1 MADSEDYQRFNDVR
15 IPVNIEDEMRTS
27 YLDYAMSVII
37 GRALPDVRDGLK
49 PVHRR
54 ILYGM
59 YEQGNT
65 AGRAY
70 KKSARIVGDVMGKY
84 HPHGD
89 QSIYDSVVRMAQDFS
104 MRYRLVD
111 GQGNFGS
118 IDGDNPAAMR
128 YTEVR
133 LTRLAEELMRDDIDK
148 ETIDW
153 QPNYDGNER
162 EPSVLPAKY
171 PNLLVN
177 GSSGI
182 AVGMATNIPPH
193 NLGEVIDAC
202 LMMIDNP
209 RSTVA
214 ELMTVLPGPDFP
226 TAGFIHGYEGIKQ
239 AYETGR
245 GIIQVRA
252 RTIIEESKK
261 QDKQQIV
268 VTQIPYMTNK
278 ARLLEKI
285 AELVKDK
292 RIEGIS
298 DLRDESDRDG
308 IRVVIELKRGELA
321 EVVLNHLYKN
331 TQMQTTFGI
340 IFLAIVNNKPE
351 VMDLATI
358 IRNFIE
364 HRKEIVVR
372 RTRFEL
378 RKAQERAH
386 ILEGLVKA
394 LDVLDELIALIRAS
408 ATPGEA
414 KSDMISRW
422 QFSDVQAQAILD
434 MRLQRLT
441 GLERDKIIN
450 EYNEIL
456 AVIGRLKEILASERL
471 VLEIISGE
479 LRGIREAYGD
489 KRRTEIIAESL
500 DISIEDMI
508 ADEDM
513 VITVSR
519 GGYIKR
525 SPLSLYRAQR
535 RGGKGRIG
543 MQTKE
548 EDIVEHLFVASAHS
562 YVMVFTD
569 RGRLYWIKVH
579 ALPEVG
585 PNARGKAIVNL
596 LSVEPNESVRALLT
610 VKDFTEAKYVV
621 MTTRA
626 GRIKKTP
633 LAAFSNV
640 RTTGII
646 AIDIN
651 EGDDLYAVKL
661 ANDHNEVFIGTH
673 NGMAIRF
680 HLSDVRQMGRGAA
693 GVKAITLRN
702 EDHVVEMDI
711 LPESPEGRVRADRN
725 AALAVASE
733 DLELDGEVTEIEPLD
748 VAESVEPEAA
758 AEISEPSD
766 EEEEALIVEA
776 DESVGQILTVTE
788 RGFGKRT
795 PISAYRLT
803 RRGAMGVT
811 NIRVNE
817 KNGKVAGIAYV
828 FADEQLLLIT
838 EQGMLIRVA
847 CSDIRSIGRTTQGVR
862 IINIDEDD
870 RVVGAVKVIDRGE
883 DEPLPDDA
891 EAAALESSADGD
903 EGVLSADAIV
913 DEEPLPA
920 EPPPDDDDLIH

>member
-1 MADSEDYQRFNDVR
+1 MSDDFDYTTHNEQRF
-15 IPVNIEDEMRTS
+15 PVNIEDEMRKS

-65 AGRAY
+65 AGKAY

-89 QSIYDSVVRMAQDFS
+89 SAIYDSVVRMAQDFS

-118 IDGDNPAAMR
+118 VDGDNPAAMR

-148 ETIDW
+148 ETVDFI
-153 QPNYDGNER
+153 PNYDGTES

-202 LMMIDNP
+202 LMVIENP
-209 RSTVA
+209 HATVK
-214 ELMTVLPGPDFP
+214 ELMSVMPGPDFP
-226 TAGFIHGYEGIKQ
+226 TAGFIFGIEGIYE
-239 AYETGR
+239 AYNTGR

-252 RTIIEESKK
+252 RAAIEAMKK
-261 QDKQQIV
+261 ADREQIV
-268 VTQIPYMTNK
+268 VTEIPYMTNK
-278 ARLLEKI
+278 KRLLEKI
-285 AELVKDK
+285 AELVHDK

-298 DLRDESDRDG
+298 DLRDESDREG
-308 IRVVIELKRGELA
+308 MRIVIELKRDAIA
-321 EVVLNHLYKN
+321 EVVLNNLYRN

-340 IFLAIVNNKPE
+340 IFLAIVNNRPE
-351 VMDLATI
+351 VMDLPTLLHH
-358 IRNFIE
+358 FVE

-372 RTRFEL
+372 RTRFDL
-378 RKAQERAH
+378 RKAEERSH

-394 LDVLDELIALIRAS
+394 LDILDALIAFIRS
-408 ATPGEA
+408 SRTPPEA
-414 KSDMISRW
+414 KSGLIERW

-441 GLERDKIIN
+441 GLEREKIIA
-450 EYNEIL
+450 EYEEVQATIRRLREIL
-456 AVIGRLKEILASERL
+456 GSETL
-471 VLEIISGE
+471 VLGIISTE
-479 LRGIREAYGD
+479 LREIREAYGD
-489 KRRTEIIAESL
+489 ERRTEIVPQAS
-500 DISIEDMI
+500 DITIEDMI

-562 YVMVFTD
+562 YVLVFTD

-579 ALPEVG
+579 QIPEVAS
-585 PNARGKAIVNL
+585 NARGKAIVNL
-596 LSVEPNESVRALLT
+596 LTVEQGESVRALLT
-610 VKDFTEAKYVV
+610 VRDFNDAKYVV
-621 MTTRA
+621 MVTRA
-626 GRIKKTP
+626 GKIKKTE
-633 LAAFSNV
+633 LTAFSNV
-640 RTTGII
+640 RANGII

-651 EGDDLYAVKL
+651 EGDDLYAVRL
-661 ANDHNEVFIGTH
+661 SQGDDEIFIGTH
-673 NGMAIRF
+673 DGMAIRF
-680 HLSDVRQMGRGAA
+680 NENGVRPMGRGAA
-693 GVKAITLRN
+693 GVKGISLR
-702 EDHVVEMDI
+702 EGDSVVEMDVLPASGEAVPEP
-711 LPESPEGRVRADRN
+711 LPEGEEPEIVESEPEGD
-725 AALAVASE
+725 
-733 DLELDGEVTEIEPLD
+733 D
-748 VAESVEPEAA
+748 
-758 AEISEPSD
+758 AEIIVSD
-766 EEEEALIVEA
+766 ER
-776 DESVGQILTVTE
+776 GQVLTITE
-788 RGFGKRT
+788 KGFGKRT
-795 PISAYRLT
+795 PVSAYRLQS
-803 RRGAMGVT
+803 RGGIGVT
-811 NIRVNE
+811 NIKTTD
-817 KNGKVAGIAYV
+817 KNGKVAGISYV
-828 FADEQLLLIT
+828 FEDDQVLLIT
-838 EQGMLIRVA
+838 EQGMIIRTNVA
-847 CSDIRSIGRTTQGVR
+847 DIRSIGRNTQGVR
-862 IINIDEDD
+862 VINIDENDL
-870 RVVGAVKVIDRGE
+870 VVAAVKLVDK
-883 DEPLPDDA
+883 DE
-891 EAAALESSADGD
+891 GD
-903 EGVLSADAIV
+903 EEIPAGDSEVS
-913 DEEPLPA
+913 DES
-920 EPPPDDDDLIH
+920 PDDDTIH

>member
-1 MADSEDYQRFNDVR
+1 MNEFDYTGHIEQRF
-15 IPVNIEDEMRTS
+15 PVNIEDEMRKS

-65 AGRAY
+65 AGKAY

-89 QSIYDSVVRMAQDFS
+89 SAIYDSVVRMAQDFS

-118 IDGDNPAAMR
+118 VDGDNPAAMR

-148 ETIDW
+148 ETVDFV
-153 QPNYDGNER
+153 PNYDGTES

-202 LMMIDNP
+202 LMVMENP
-209 RSTVA
+209 AASVK
-214 ELMTVLPGPDFP
+214 ELMTVMPGPDFP
-226 TAGFIHGYEGIKQ
+226 TAGFIHGIEGIYE
-239 AYETGR
+239 AYNTGR

-252 RTIIEESKK
+252 RAIIEASKK
-261 QDKQQIV
+261 ADKEQIV
-268 VTQIPYMTNK
+268 VTEIPYMTNK
-278 ARLLEKI
+278 KRLIEKI
-285 AELVKDK
+285 AELVHDK

-298 DLRDESDRDG
+298 DLRDESDREG
-308 IRVVIELKRGELA
+308 MRIVIELKRDAIA
-321 EVVLNHLYKN
+321 EVVLNNLYRN

-340 IFLAIVNNKPE
+340 IFLAIINNRPE
-351 VMDLATI
+351 VMDLPTLL
-358 IRNFIE
+358 RHFVE

-372 RTRFEL
+372 RTRFDL
-378 RKAQERAH
+378 RKAEERAH

-394 LDVLDELIALIRAS
+394 LDVLDELIRLIRA
-408 ATPGEA
+408 ARTPQEA
-414 KSDMISRW
+414 KSGLIERW

-441 GLERDKIIN
+441 GLERDKIVA
-450 EYNEIL
+450 EYQDVQAL
-456 AVIGRLKEILASERL
+456 IGRLREILGSEKL
-471 VLEIISGE
+471 VLEIISAE
-479 LRGIREAYGD
+479 LREIKEAYGD
-489 KRRTEIIAESL
+489 VRRTEIIQAAS
-500 DISIEDMI
+500 DITIEDMI

-562 YVMVFTD
+562 YVLVFTD

-579 ALPEVG
+579 QIPEVAS
-585 PNARGKAIVNL
+585 NARGKAIVNL
-596 LSVEPNESVRALLT
+596 LTVEQGESVRALLT
-610 VKDFTEAKYVV
+610 VRDFTDAKYVV
-621 MTTRA
+621 MVTRA
-626 GRIKKTP
+626 GKIKKTE
-633 LAAFSNV
+633 LTAFSNV
-640 RTTGII
+640 RASGII

-651 EGDDLYAVKL
+651 EGDDLYAVRL
-661 ANDHNEVFIGTH
+661 SQGEDEIFIGTH
-673 NGMAIRF
+673 DGMAIRF
-680 HLSDVRQMGRGAA
+680 HENGVRPMGRGAA
-693 GVKAITLRN
+693 GVKGISLR
-702 EDHVVEMDI
+702 EGDSVVEMDV
-711 LPESPEGRVRADRN
+711 LPASGE
-725 AALAVASE
+725 AAP
-733 DLELDGEVTEIEPLD
+733 EPLVEGEEPEIA
-748 VAESVEPEAA
+748 VAESEPEEGE
-758 AEISEPSD
+758 EIIASD
-766 EEEEALIVEA
+766 ER
-776 DESVGQILTVTE
+776 GQVLTITE
-788 RGFGKRT
+788 KGFGKRT
-795 PISAYRLT
+795 PVSAYRLQS
-803 RRGAMGVT
+803 RGGIGVT
-811 NIRVNE
+811 NIKTTD
-817 KNGKVAGIAYV
+817 KNGKVAGISYV
-828 FADEQLLLIT
+828 FEDDQVLLIT
-838 EQGMLIRVA
+838 EQGMIIRTNVA
-847 CSDIRSIGRTTQGVR
+847 DIRSIGRNTQGVR
-862 IINIDEDD
+862 VINIDENDLVVAAVKLVDKVDADD
-870 RVVGAVKVIDRGE
+870 REEEGE
-883 DEPLPDDA
+883 DAAGEETAGEP
-891 EAAALESSADGD
+891 ETTE
-903 EGVLSADAIV
+903 
-913 DEEPLPA
+913 
-920 EPPPDDDDLIH
+920 DDDDTIH

>member
-1 MADSEDYQRFNDVR
+1 MADTPETPTPPEQKF
-15 IPVNIEDEMRTS
+15 PVNIEDEMRKS

-65 AGRAY
+65 AGKAY

-89 QSIYDSVVRMAQDFS
+89 SAIYDTAVRMAQDFS

-153 QPNYDGNER
+153 VPNYDGSLS

-202 LMMIDNP
+202 LMVIDNP
-209 RSTVA
+209 GVDVK

-226 TAGFIHGYEGIKQ
+226 TAGYIHGLEGIRQ
-239 AYETGR
+239 AYSTGR

-252 RTIIEESKK
+252 KAAIETQKK
-261 QDKQQIV
+261 SEKQQII
-268 VTQIPYMTNK
+268 VTEVPYMTNK

-308 IRVVIELKRGELA
+308 IRVVIELKRDAIA
-321 EVVLNHLYKN
+321 EIVLNHLYRN

-351 VMDLATI
+351 VMDLPTI
-358 IRNFIE
+358 LRHFVE

-372 RTRFEL
+372 RTRFDL
-378 RKAQERAH
+378 RKAEERAH
-386 ILEGLVKA
+386 VLEGLVRA

-408 ATPGEA
+408 RTGQEA
-414 KSDMISRW
+414 KEGLVSRW
-422 QFSDVQAQAILD
+422 QFSEIQAQAILD

-441 GLERDKIIN
+441 GLEREKLLQ
-450 EYNEIL
+450 EYQEIL
-456 AVIGRLKEILASERL
+456 ALIGRLKEILASEKL
-471 VLEIISGE
+471 VLEIISTE
-479 LRGIREAYGD
+479 LREIREAYGD
-489 KRRTEIIAESL
+489 ARRTEIIPDTSE
-500 DISIEDMI
+500 ISIEDLV

-525 SPLSLYRAQR
+525 SPLSMYRSQR

-548 EDIVEHLFVASAHS
+548 EDIVEHLFVASTHA
-562 YVMVFTD
+562 YVLVFTD
-569 RGRLYWIKVH
+569 RGRLYWLKVY
-579 ALPEVG
+579 AVPEVAS
-585 PNARGKAIVNL
+585 NARGKAIVNL
-596 LSVEPNESVRALLT
+596 LPLEQNESVRALLT
-610 VKDFTEAKYVV
+610 TRDFTEGKYVV
-621 MTTRA
+621 MSTR
-626 GRIKKTP
+626 GGKIKKTE

-640 RTTGII
+640 RASGII
-646 AIDIN
+646 AIDIL
-651 EGDDLYAVKL
+651 EGDDLHSVALSDGQSDIFV
-661 ANDHNEVFIGTH
+661 GTH
-673 NGMAIRF
+673 GGRAIRF
-680 HLSDVRQMGRGAA
+680 SELEVRPMGRGAA
-693 GVKAITLRN
+693 GVRAISLRGD
-702 EDHVVEMDI
+702 DHVVEMDV
-711 LPESPEGRVRADRN
+711 LPAGQGVPPAVSDDEIDADI
-725 AALAVASE
+725 
-733 DLELDGEVTEIEPLD
+733 EIEVD
-748 VAESVEPEAA
+748 AEETETDPAEAA
-758 AEISEPSD
+758 AD
-766 EEEEALIVEA
+766 EIVELTG
-776 DESVGQILTVTE
+776 DNRGYIFTVTE
-788 RGFGKRT
+788 KGFGKRT
-795 PISAYRLT
+795 PVGAYPVKH
-803 RRGAMGVT
+803 RGGYGVIDIKVT
-811 NIRVNE
+811 ER
-817 KNGKVAGIAYV
+817 NGNVAGIANV
-828 FADEQLLLIT
+828 FDDDQVLLIT
-838 EQGMLIRVA
+838 EQGMIIRVPVEG
-847 CSDIRSIGRTTQGVR
+847 IRSIGRNTQGVR
-862 IINIDEDD
+862 VIHIDETDT
-870 RVVGAVKVIDRGE
+870 VVAAVKVVDKEQPEDENGGE
-883 DEPLPDDA
+883 DIPQA
-891 EAAALESSADGD
+891 
-903 EGVLSADAIV
+903 
-913 DEEPLPA
+913 DEEP
-920 EPPPDDDDLIH
+920 IH

>member
-1 MADSEDYQRFNDVR
+1 MADTDTPQFNDQR
-15 IPVNIEDEMRTS
+15 IPVNIEDEMRKS

-65 AGRAY
+65 AGKAY
-70 KKSARIVGDVMGKY
+70 KKSARIVGDVMGKF

-89 QSIYDSVVRMAQDFS
+89 SAIYDTVVRMAQDFS

-153 QPNYDGNER
+153 VPNYDGSLS
-162 EPSVLPAKY
+162 EPSVLPAKF

-209 RSTVA
+209 SVEWQ

-226 TAGFIHGYEGIKQ
+226 TAGYIHGIEGIRQ
-239 AYETGR
+239 AYSTGR

-252 RTIIEESKK
+252 KAAIETQKK
-261 QDKQQIV
+261 SEKQQIV
-268 VTQIPYMTNK
+268 VTEVPYMTNK

-298 DLRDESDRDG
+298 DLRDESDREG
-308 IRVVIELKRGELA
+308 IRVVIELKRDAIA
-321 EVVLNHLYKN
+321 EIVLNHLYRN

-351 VMDLATI
+351 IMPLAAI
-358 IRNFIE
+358 LRHFIE

-378 RKAQERAH
+378 RKAEERAH
-386 ILEGLVKA
+386 VLEGLVKA
-394 LDVLDELIALIRAS
+394 LDVLDQIITLIRGS
-408 ATPGEA
+408 RTPDDA
-414 KSDMISRW
+414 KQGLISNW
-422 QFSDVQAQAILD
+422 QFSVIQAQAILD

-441 GLERDKIIN
+441 GLEREKLIA
-450 EYNEIL
+450 EYQELL
-456 AVIGRLKEILASERL
+456 ATIARLKEILASEKL
-471 VLEIISGE
+471 VLEIISNE
-479 LRGIREAYGD
+479 LREIKESYGD
-489 KRRTEIIAESL
+489 ARRTEIIPDTNE
-500 DISIEDMI
+500 ISIEDLV

-525 SPLSLYRAQR
+525 SPLSLYRAQN
-535 RGGKGRIG
+535 RGGRGRIG

-548 EDIVEHLFVASAHS
+548 EDIVEHLFVASTHA
-562 YVMVFTD
+562 YVLVFTD
-569 RGRLYWIKVH
+569 RGRMYWLKVH
-579 ALPEVG
+579 AIPEVAS
-585 PNARGKAIVNL
+585 NARGKAIVNL
-596 LSVEPNESVRALLT
+596 LPVEQNENVRALLT
-610 VKDFTEAKYVV
+610 TRDFTEGKYVV
-621 MTTRA
+621 MATRA
-626 GRIKKTP
+626 GKIKKTE

-640 RTTGII
+640 RASGII
-646 AIDIN
+646 AIDIG
-651 EGDDLYAVKL
+651 EGDDLYAVRLSDGNSDIFVGK
-661 ANDHNEVFIGTH
+661 AGGRV
-673 NGMAIRF
+673 IRF
-680 HLSDVRQMGRGAA
+680 NEGDVRPMGRGAA
-693 GVKAITLRN
+693 GVRAVALR
-702 EDHVVEMDI
+702 EGDHLVEMDV
-711 LPESPEGRVRADRN
+711 LPAGK
-725 AALAVASE
+725 
-733 DLELDGEVTEIEPLD
+733 
-748 VAESVEPEAA
+748 
-758 AEISEPSD
+758 
-766 EEEEALIVEA
+766 IVEG
-776 DESVGQILTVTE
+776 DDSESEAETEESAENVEIAGDNRGYIFTVTE
-788 RGFGKRT
+788 KGFGKRT
-795 PISAYRLT
+795 PVSAYPT
-803 RRGAMGVT
+803 KHRGGVGVIDIKT
-811 NIRVNE
+811 NER
-817 KNGKVAGIAYV
+817 NGNVAGMAVV
-828 FADEQLLLIT
+828 FDEDQVLLIT
-838 EQGMLIRVA
+838 EQGMIIRVPV
-847 CSDIRSIGRTTQGVR
+847 STISPKGRNTMGMRIVR
-862 IINIDEDD
+862 LDENDK
-870 RVVGAVKVIDRGE
+870 VVAAVKVVDREQEQPDSEQSEEGGE
-883 DEPLPDDA
+883 DTA
-891 EAAALESSADGD
+891 SG
-903 EGVLSADAIV
+903 
-913 DEEPLPA
+913 EEPV
-920 EPPPDDDDLIH
+920 H